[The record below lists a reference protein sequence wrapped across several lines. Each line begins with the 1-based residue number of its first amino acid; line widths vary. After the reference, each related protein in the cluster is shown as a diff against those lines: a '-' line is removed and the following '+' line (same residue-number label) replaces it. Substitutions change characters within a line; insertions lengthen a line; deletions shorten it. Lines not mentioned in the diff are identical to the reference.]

1 MAKLE
6 PASNNFKGLLP
17 LIPTLTPIAPTK
29 TPVKPD
35 KGLLNG
41 FVYTPAA
48 KTNVRETWMRF
59 GWKPINDNY

>member
-1 MAKLE
+1 MTKAENAPKAFE
-6 PASNNFKGLLP
+6 R
-17 LIPTLTPIAPTK
+17 LIPTLTPIPPTK

-48 KTNVRETWMRF
+48 KTNVRETWIRF